1 MPKAREQLPF
11 RQILSSG
18 GQALLGDPEVKV
30 GTIPASF
37 SHQGLH
43 ISRLEAGDGVDQ
55 DIRPVGA
62 FVMGFAIDEIDQRLR
77 QADSDLLS
85 RGV

>member
-1 MPKAREQLPF
+1 MFKGWEQLPF
-11 RQILSSG
+11 RPILSSG
-18 GQALLGDPEVKV
+18 GQALLGDPEVEV
-30 GTIPASF
+30 STISASF
-37 SHQGLH
+37 GHQSLDV
-43 ISRLEAGDGVDQ
+43 SRLEAGDGVDQ

-62 FVMGFAIDEIDQRLR
+62 FVLGFAIDEIDQRLR